1 MGAVPRALDPPQSR
15 LMGRRDPLPRETLV
29 GVQVL
34 VVDDNREAC
43 ELLST
48 ILSYCGALVTTA
60 TSADSGLASL
70 GRVVPDV
77 IVCDI
82 VMDHH
87 DGYWFLSTLRATPS
101 AATVP
106 VIAVTGY
113 GDVHTPACTLS
124 AGFDGHVRK
133 PIDPWELA
141 RLVSAL
147 TRGHA

>member
-1 MGAVPRALDPPQSR
+1 
-15 LMGRRDPLPRETLV
+15 MGRRDPLPRDALV

-34 VVDDNREAC
+34 VVDDDGEAC

-48 ILSYCGALVTTA
+48 ILSYCGALVTSA
-60 TSADSGLASL
+60 TSAESALASIASM
-70 GRVVPDV
+70 VPDV

-82 VMDHH
+82 VMPSR
-87 DGYWFLSTLRATPS
+87 DGYWFLETLRRTPGGAS
-101 AATVP
+101 LP

-113 GDVHTPACTLS
+113 EDIHTTERTLF

-141 RLVSAL
+141 RLVVTLA
-147 TRGHA
+147 RGRA